1 MSIEE
6 ILVLRYKWEALV
18 SYRKTYNL
26 PSYDGTID
34 NLKYFV
40 SEGHKNNRFRKN
52 FDEAMTIAED
62 ILQYYDGFV
71 ESLGRRLER

>member
-26 PSYDGTID
+26 PSYEGTID

-40 SEGHKNNRFRKN
+40 LEGHKNNRFRKN